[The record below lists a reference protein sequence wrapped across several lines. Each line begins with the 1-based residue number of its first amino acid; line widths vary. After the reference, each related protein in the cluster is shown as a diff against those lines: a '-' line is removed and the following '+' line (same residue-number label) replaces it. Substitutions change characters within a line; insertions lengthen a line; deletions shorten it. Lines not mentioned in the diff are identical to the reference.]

1 MNPESPDKP
10 IRSSRADDPEV
21 EERID
26 VFVFGLGEIIDG
38 VQDAEL
44 AGDRVALAR
53 LAQDLA
59 RTSLELG
66 YEPLAL
72 ASDKVAVACR
82 EAGPDATRK
91 SVAELTRLTERV
103 RRGHRSA
110 A

>member
-1 MNPESPDKP
+1 MSVDPPEKP
-10 IRSSRADDPEV
+10 IRSSRANEPDV

-26 VFVFGLGEIIDG
+26 AFVFGLGEAIDG

-53 LAQDLA
+53 RARELA
-59 RTSLELG
+59 RTSQELG

-72 ASDKVAVACR
+72 TADKVAVASM
-82 EAGPDATRK
+82 EAGPEATRK
-91 SVAELTRLTERV
+91 AVAELTRLTERV